1 MSHYFPLIL
10 LSIWSQSETIAASKC
25 FKYIEIEEENESSIL
40 ENMVFISFSY
50 HESWN
55 RKGHGSEYW
64 TACNIK
70 IRWGRGGGGH
80 SKNPFP
86 VIAYS
91 VAHFRPHP
99 SRLSRFCYSDSYHF

>member
-70 IRWGRGGGGH
+70 IRWGRGGGGALKK
-80 SKNPFP
+80 SFPSYSLFCGPFQT
-86 VIAYS
+86 
-91 VAHFRPHP
+91 P
-99 SRLSRFCYSDSYHF
+99 S

>member
-1 MSHYFPLIL
+1 MSHYFLLIL
-10 LSIWSQSETIAASKC
+10 LSTWSQSETIAASKC
-25 FKYIEIEEENESSIL
+25 FKYIEIEEENESSTL
-40 ENMVFISFSY
+40 ENMVSY

-70 IRWGRGGGGH
+70 IRWVGGAL
-80 SKNPFP
+80 KNSFP

-91 VAHFRPHP
+91 VAYFRPRP
-99 SRLSRFCYSDSYHF
+99 SHLSRFFYCNSSHF